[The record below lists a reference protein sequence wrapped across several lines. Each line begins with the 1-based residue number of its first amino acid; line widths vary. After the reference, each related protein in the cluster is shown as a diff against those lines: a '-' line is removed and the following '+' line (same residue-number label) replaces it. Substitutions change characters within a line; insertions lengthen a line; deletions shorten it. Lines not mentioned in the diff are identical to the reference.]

1 MRKRL
6 AILEIYHFYSLAMTL
21 LLVCLLTNES
31 LITTLLEITLTAIRA
46 FTALSYFKLTKGP
59 RWRGSR
65 QAL

>member
-6 AILEIYHFYSLAMTL
+6 AILEIYHFYSLAMAL
-21 LLVCLLTNES
+21 LPVCLL
-31 LITTLLEITLTAIRA
+31 IPTLLDITLTAIRA
-46 FTALSYFKLTKGP
+46 FTALSCFKLTKGP

>member
-1 MRKRL
+1 M
-6 AILEIYHFYSLAMTL
+6 EIYHFYSLAMAL

-31 LITTLLEITLTAIRA
+31 LIPTLLEITLTAIRT
-46 FTALSYFKLTKGP
+46 FTALSNFKLTKGP